1 MSEKKASALV
11 IGASLCWGII
21 GIFTRNLLALGIS
34 SLEIT
39 FWRSIITAAAMII
52 MCLAK
57 DRNLLKI
64 NKAKDIFYFIGTGIC
79 SIVFFNFCYFTS
91 MQYLS
96 LSSACVLLYTAP
108 AMVVIMSAFIF
119 KEPVGRKK
127 ITALIISFWGCVFMT
142 GVLTGGQVT
151 GKGILLGLGSGLG
164 YSLYTV
170 IGMAALKKY
179 KVYTVIT
186 YTFIISSIALMPIG
200 VKGGLPVG
208 NAVGFII
215 LMGLISTFVPYL
227 LYTKGL
233 EFLEAGK
240 ASIMAFFEPVMATVI
255 GVFIF
260 REYLTLANL
269 LGIILIFASIVLL
282 NNKAKNVSDSSEST

>member
-11 IGASLCWGII
+11 IGSSLCWGII
-21 GIFTRNLLALGIS
+21 GIFTRNLHDLGVS
-34 SLEIT
+34 SLGMT
-39 FWRSIITAAAMII
+39 FWRSVITAAAMII
-52 MCLAK
+52 VCLVK
-57 DRNLLKI
+57 DKSLLIIKEP
-64 NKAKDIFYFIGTGIC
+64 KDIFYFIGTGIC

-96 LSSACVLLYTAP
+96 LSAACVLLYTAP

-119 KEPVGRKK
+119 KESVGARKVA
-127 ITALIISFWGCVFMT
+127 ALIISFLGCVFMT

-164 YSLYTV
+164 YALYTV
-170 IGMAALKKY
+170 IGAAALKKY
-179 KVYTVIT
+179 RAFTLIT
-186 YTFIISSIALMPIG
+186 YTFIISAIALIPVGI
-200 VKGGLPVG
+200 KGGVPTGQTGV
-208 NAVGFII
+208 FII
-215 LMGLISTFVPYL
+215 LMGLVSTLLPYI

-255 GVFIF
+255 GVVVFK
-260 REYLTLANL
+260 EYLTFTNL
-269 LGIILIFASIVLL
+269 LGIILIFVSIVLL
-282 NNKAKNVSDSSEST
+282 NTKDKKAANQSVG

>member
-1 MSEKKASALV
+1 MDSRKASALV
-11 IGASLCWGII
+11 IGSSLCWGII
-21 GIFTRNLLALGIS
+21 GIFTRNLHALGIS
-34 SLEIT
+34 SLEMT

-52 MCLAK
+52 VCLVK

-64 NKAKDIFYFIGTGIC
+64 KEPKDILYFVGTGIC

-96 LSSACVLLYTAP
+96 LSAACVLLYTAP

-119 KEPVGRKK
+119 KEPVGGRKVA
-127 ITALIISFWGCVFMT
+127 ALIISFLGCVFMT

-170 IGMAALKKY
+170 IGSAALKKY
-179 KVYTVIT
+179 NAFTVIT
-186 YTFIISSIALMPIG
+186 YTFIISTIALIPVQ
-200 VKGGLPVG
+200 VKAGPVP
-208 NAVGFII
+208 ADSEGFI
-215 LMGLISTFVPYL
+215 LLLGLVSTLAPYI

-255 GVFIF
+255 GVLVFK
-260 REYLTLANL
+260 EYLTLTNL
-269 LGIILIFASIVLL
+269 LGIILIFVSIVLL
-282 NNKAKNVSDSSEST
+282 NTKGRNPGKI